1 MAIKKILLINPPGKC
16 HLKSDGSI
24 GERKHC
30 VPQLGIAYLAGSLL
44 KHGYEVEVLDI
55 LAEGY
60 TNEQYNDPFITYGL
74 SMEDSIKRIKQAA
87 PDIIGISVLFSN
99 RAPEA
104 AELASA
110 IKENLPNCPVIM
122 GGQHPSGIPET
133 IIANPDVDYVLT
145 GECDASLV
153 LLLNSL
159 NNRFS
164 IDQVPSLYYK
174 QEGQIRNTL
183 SGNKPAV
190 QGNGWQYL
198 LRDDSPNPEDLNEL
212 PFPAW
217 HLLPM
222 EAYWD
227 AEVRVGG
234 GDVVKE
240 RYAVMVSTRG
250 CPWTCEFCT
259 SPLMGGFKGYRRRT
273 NEEVVAEIRWLSEEF
288 GVEEIKFLDD
298 NFFVSKPRVKSLLKI
313 LAEEFKDM
321 VFSVPSGTE
330 VNALDAEVIELMAKA
345 NFYRV
350 TLAVEA
356 GDEEVQAARI
366 SKNVKVSRLEEIT
379 GLIKANGMQ
388 THALFMIGFPD
399 ETRAQIMKT
408 VELAKTLVVDDFY
421 FSVVT
426 PLPGT
431 PLYDECVRRDLL
443 YDDFDVN
450 NIRYSVANI
459 KLPDMSREELEG
471 IRRSVWLEKKSQMAE
486 SPQEEDGNLFRQ
498 FEDSGEYEYAGWQ
511 KLPSEFK
518 ED

>member
-1 MAIKKILLINPPGKC
+1 
-16 HLKSDGSI
+16 
-24 GERKHC
+24 
-30 VPQLGIAYLAGSLL
+30 
-44 KHGYEVEVLDI
+44 
-55 LAEGY
+55 
-60 TNEQYNDPFITYGL
+60 
-74 SMEDSIKRIKQAA
+74 
-87 PDIIGISVLFSN
+87 LFSN
-99 RAPEA
+99 RATEA
-104 AELASA
+104 AELAKA
-110 IKENLPNCPVIM
+110 IKENYPGCPIIM
-122 GGQHPSGIPET
+122 GGQHPSGIPEA
-133 IIANPDVDYVLT
+133 IIASEDVDYVLT
-145 GECDASLV
+145 GECDTSIV

-159 NNRFS
+159 NGRFPM
-164 IDQVPSLYYK
+164 DQVPSLYYK
-174 QEGQIRNTL
+174 QDGQVLNTL

-190 QGNGWQYL
+190 QGDGWQYL
-198 LRDDSPNPEDLNEL
+198 LRDDSPNPANLNEL
-212 PFPAW
+212 SFPAW
-217 HLLPM
+217 HLFPM

-234 GDVVKE
+234 GDVMKE

-250 CPWTCEFCT
+250 CPWTCDFCT

-273 NEEVVAEIRWLSEEF
+273 NEEVVAEIRWLADEF

-298 NFFVSKPRVKSLLKI
+298 NFFVSKPRVKSLLKV

-330 VNALDAEVIELMAKA
+330 VNALDAETIGLMAKA

-350 TLAVEA
+350 TLAIEA
-356 GDEEVQAARI
+356 GDQEVQEARI
-366 SKNVKVSRLEEIT
+366 SKNVKIDRLGEIT
-379 GLIKANGMQ
+379 RLIKESGME

-408 VELAKTLVVDDFY
+408 VALAKSLVVDDFY

-471 IRRSVWLEKKSQMAE
+471 LRRSVWLEKKAEMAE
-486 SPQEEDGNLFRQ
+486 SQPDNKESTYRQ
-498 FEDSGEYEYAGWQ
+498 FEDSTEYEFAGWK
-511 KLPSEFK
+511 KLPSDFK
-518 ED
+518 EE